1 MTIRK
6 AVLIVLAT
14 TMPCLAANLNLMPW
28 PAHVTPGK
36 GALALSNSLTIS
48 VRGGDARVTHAAGR
62 FVDQL
67 RRQTGTPFAAIFLSD
82 SGPSD
87 SAQIDIV
94 CTSSG
99 ATVQQLGEDESYTL
113 TVDEHQARLSAPN
126 PLGILRGLK
135 TLLQLVQAGGQGWII
150 PAIDIEDWPR
160 FPWRGLMIDVS
171 RHFMPLDAIRR
182 NIDGMEAVKLNVLHL
197 HLSDDQGF
205 RVESLRYP
213 KLQQMGS
220 DGLFYTQEQIRDLIA
235 YARDRGIRIVP
246 EFDMPGHSTSWL
258 VGYPELASASGPYR
272 IEREWS
278 IHTPCMNPALD
289 STYEFLDG
297 FIGEMAGLFPDAFF
311 HIGGDEV
318 NGDQWNASTSI
329 QTWMRDRNIKD
340 NHALQA
346 YFNQRVQA
354 IVAKHGKRMEGWD
367 EILDPSLPKDIL
379 IQSWRG
385 QKSLAEAA
393 RMGYDG
399 LLSSGWYLDLMESAA
414 VHYAVDP
421 LDKESAAL
429 NPDDARH
436 ILGGEAAEWAEY
448 ATPENLDNRI
458 WPRMGA
464 VAERL
469 WSPRDVRDVAAMY
482 RRLDVLSRDLE
493 WLGLRHCENPR
504 LMLQRLAGDRA
515 VAPLETLASVVE
527 PVKGYKREE
536 TNRYMQQTPLNR
548 TVDAVSPESDV
559 AREFNALATKAKTD
573 SAARAQLRRWL
584 TQWHG
589 NDAELHPIL
598 GQSFLL
604 RELIPVSQNLTALA
618 GAGLEALNM
627 IDSHRRITAR
637 AKARQLAAIEEAAK
651 PHAELLVM
659 IAPGVRELI
668 AAVPAR
674 K

>member
-6 AVLIVLAT
+6 AVLIALAT
-14 TMPCLAANLNLMPW
+14 TMPCLTANLNLMPW

-48 VRGGDARVTHAAGR
+48 ARGGDTRVAHGVGR
-62 FVDQL
+62 FIDQL
-67 RRQTGTPFAAIFLSD
+67 RRQTGSPFAVSFPSE
-82 SGPSD
+82 SG
-87 SAQIDIV
+87 QIDIF
-94 CTSSG
+94 CTGSG
-99 ATVQQLGEDESYTL
+99 AAVQQLGEDETYTL

-126 PLGILRGLK
+126 PLGILHGLK
-135 TLLQLVQAGGQGWII
+135 TLLQLVQAGQQGWII
-150 PAIDIEDWPR
+150 PAVSIEDRPR

-205 RVESLRYP
+205 RAESLRYP

-235 YARDRGIRIVP
+235 YARDRGLRIVP

-258 VGYPELASASGPYR
+258 VGYPELASAPGPYQ

-278 IHTPCMNPALD
+278 IHAPCMNPALD

-297 FIGEMAGLFPDAFF
+297 FIGEMTGLFPDAFF

-329 QTWMRDRNIKD
+329 QTWMREHNIRD

-393 RMGYDG
+393 RLGYDG
-399 LLSSGWYLDLMESAA
+399 LLSSGWYLDLMQSAA
-414 VHYAVDP
+414 THYTVDP
-421 LDKESAAL
+421 LDKESAGL
-429 NPDDARH
+429 SPDDAKH

-464 VAERL
+464 IAERL
-469 WSPRDVRDVAAMY
+469 WSPRDVRDMAAMY
-482 RRLDVLSRDLE
+482 RRLDVLSRDLQ
-493 WLGLRHCENPR
+493 WLGLRHRENSR
-504 LMLQRLAGDRA
+504 LMVQRLAGDGP
-515 VAPLETLASVVE
+515 VAPLAMLASVVE

-548 TVDAVSPESDV
+548 LVDAVSPESDL
-559 AREFNALATKAKTD
+559 AREFNLLAARAKTD

-584 TQWHG
+584 TEWHG
-589 NDAELHPIL
+589 NDAELHPLL

-604 RELIPVSQNLTALA
+604 RELIPVSQNLTVLA

-627 IDSHRRITAR
+627 IDARRRFTAHT
-637 AKARQLAAIEEAAK
+637 KARQLAAIEEAAK

-668 AAVPAR
+668 EAVPAR

>member
-6 AVLIVLAT
+6 AVLIALAT
-14 TMPCLAANLNLMPW
+14 TMPCLTANLNLMPW

-48 VRGGDARVTHAAGR
+48 ARGGDTRVAHGVGR
-62 FVDQL
+62 FIDQL
-67 RRQTGTPFAAIFLSD
+67 RRQAGTPFAVGFPSE
-82 SGPSD
+82 SG
-87 SAQIDIV
+87 QIDIF
-94 CTSSG
+94 CTGSG
-99 ATVQQLGEDESYTL
+99 AAVQQLGEDETYTL

-126 PLGILRGLK
+126 PLGILHGLK
-135 TLLQLVQAGGQGWII
+135 TLLQLVQAGQQGWII
-150 PAIDIEDWPR
+150 PAVSIEDRPR

-205 RVESLRYP
+205 RAESLRYP

-235 YARDRGIRIVP
+235 YARDRGLRIVP

-258 VGYPELASASGPYR
+258 VGYPELASAPGPYQ

-278 IHTPCMNPALD
+278 IHAPCMNPALD

-297 FIGEMAGLFPDAFF
+297 FIGEMTGLFPDAFF

-329 QTWMRDRNIKD
+329 QTWMREHNIRD

-393 RMGYDG
+393 RLGYDG
-399 LLSSGWYLDLMESAA
+399 LLSSGWYLDLMQSAA
-414 VHYAVDP
+414 THYTVDP
-421 LDKESAAL
+421 LDKESAGL
-429 NPDDARH
+429 SPDDAKH

-464 VAERL
+464 IAERL
-469 WSPRDVRDVAAMY
+469 WSPRDVRDMAAMY
-482 RRLDVLSRDLE
+482 RRLDVLSRDLQ
-493 WLGLRHCENPR
+493 WLGLRHRENSR
-504 LMLQRLAGDRA
+504 LMVQRLAGDGP
-515 VAPLETLASVVE
+515 VAPLAMLASVVE

-548 TVDAVSPESDV
+548 LVDAVSPESDL
-559 AREFNALATKAKTD
+559 AREFNLLAARAKTD

-584 TQWHG
+584 TEWHG
-589 NDAELHPIL
+589 NDAELHPLL

-604 RELIPVSQNLTALA
+604 RELIPVSQNLTVLA

-627 IDSHRRITAR
+627 IDARRRFTAHT
-637 AKARQLAAIEEAAK
+637 KARQLAAIEEAAK

-668 AAVPAR
+668 EAVPAR

>member
-6 AVLIVLAT
+6 AVLIALAT
-14 TMPCLAANLNLMPW
+14 TMPCLTANLNLMPW

-48 VRGGDARVTHAAGR
+48 ARGGDTRVAHGVGR
-62 FVDQL
+62 FIDQL
-67 RRQTGTPFAAIFLSD
+67 RRQAGTPFAVGFPSE
-82 SGPSD
+82 SG
-87 SAQIDIV
+87 QIDIF
-94 CTSSG
+94 CTGSG
-99 ATVQQLGEDESYTL
+99 AAVQQLGEDETYTL

-126 PLGILRGLK
+126 PLGILHGLK
-135 TLLQLVQAGGQGWII
+135 TLLQLVQAGQQGWII
-150 PAIDIEDWPR
+150 PAVSIEDRPR

-205 RVESLRYP
+205 RAESLRYP

-258 VGYPELASASGPYR
+258 VGYPELASAPGPYR

-297 FIGEMAGLFPDAFF
+297 FIGEMTGLFPDAFF

-329 QTWMRDRNIKD
+329 QTWMREHNIRD

-393 RMGYDG
+393 RLGYDG
-399 LLSSGWYLDLMESAA
+399 LLSSGWYLDLMQSAA
-414 VHYAVDP
+414 THYTVDP
-421 LDKESAAL
+421 LDKESAGL
-429 NPDDARH
+429 SPDDAKH

-464 VAERL
+464 IAERL
-469 WSPRDVRDVAAMY
+469 WSPRDVRDMAAMY
-482 RRLDVLSRDLE
+482 RRLDVLSRDLQ
-493 WLGLRHCENPR
+493 WLGLRHRENSR
-504 LMLQRLAGDRA
+504 LMVQRLAGDGP
-515 VAPLETLASVVE
+515 VAPLAMLASVVE

-548 TVDAVSPESDV
+548 LVDAVSPESDL
-559 AREFNALATKAKTD
+559 AREFNLLAARAKTD

-584 TQWHG
+584 TEWHG
-589 NDAELHPIL
+589 NDAELHPLL

-604 RELIPVSQNLTALA
+604 RELIPVSQNLTVLA

-627 IDSHRRITAR
+627 IDARRRFTAHT
-637 AKARQLAAIEEAAK
+637 KARQLAAIEEAAK

-668 AAVPAR
+668 EAVPAR

>member
-6 AVLIVLAT
+6 AVLIALAT

-48 VRGGDARVTHAAGR
+48 VRGGDARVTRAAGR
-62 FVDQL
+62 FVDEL
-67 RRQTGTPFAAIFLSD
+67 RRQTGTPFAVSFPSE
-82 SGPSD
+82 SG
-87 SAQIDIV
+87 QIDIS
-94 CTSSG
+94 CTGSG
-99 ATVQQLGEDESYTL
+99 AAVQQLGEDESYTL
-113 TVDEHQARLSAPN
+113 TVGERQIQLSAPN
-126 PLGILRGLK
+126 PLGILHGLK

-150 PAIDIEDWPR
+150 PAVAIEDQPR

-235 YARDRGIRIVP
+235 YARDRGIRVVP

-258 VGYPELASASGPYR
+258 VGYPELASAPGPYQ

-278 IHTPCMNPALD
+278 IHAPCMNPTLD

-318 NGDQWNASTSI
+318 NGEQWNASPSI
-329 QTWMRDRNIKD
+329 QAWMRAHNIKD

-354 IVAKHGKRMEGWD
+354 IVSKHGKRMEGWD

-385 QKSLAEAA
+385 QKSLADAA
-393 RMGYDG
+393 RLGYDG
-399 LLSSGWYLDLMESAA
+399 LLSSGWYLDLMQSAA
-414 VHYAVDP
+414 MHYAVDP

-429 NPDDARH
+429 NPDEAKH

-448 ATPENLDNRI
+448 VTPENLDNRI

-464 VAERL
+464 IAERL

-482 RRLDVLSRDLE
+482 RRLEVLSRELE
-493 WLGLRHCENPR
+493 WLGLRHRENQR
-504 LMLQRLAGDRA
+504 LMLQRLAGVGP

-548 TVDAVSPESDV
+548 MVDAVSPESDV
-559 AREFNALATKAKTD
+559 AREFNALAARARTD
-573 SAARAQLRRWL
+573 SAARAQLRRLL
-584 TQWHG
+584 TEWHG
-589 NDAELHPIL
+589 NDAELHPML
-598 GQSFLL
+598 GQSFLI

-618 GAGLEALNM
+618 SAGLEALNM
-627 IDSHRRITAR
+627 IDTRRHFTAR
-637 AKARQLAAIEEAAK
+637 TKTRHLAAIEEAAK
-651 PHAELLVM
+651 PRAELLVM

-668 AAVPAR
+668 AAVPTR

>member
-6 AVLIVLAT
+6 AVLIALAT
-14 TMPCLAANLNLMPW
+14 TMPCLTANLNLMPW

-48 VRGGDARVTHAAGR
+48 ARGGDTRVAHGVGR
-62 FVDQL
+62 FIDQL
-67 RRQTGTPFAAIFLSD
+67 RRQTGSPFAVSFPSE
-82 SGPSD
+82 SG
-87 SAQIDIV
+87 QIDIF
-94 CTSSG
+94 CTGSG
-99 ATVQQLGEDESYTL
+99 AAVQQLGEDETYTL

-126 PLGILRGLK
+126 PLGILHGLK
-135 TLLQLVQAGGQGWII
+135 TLLQLVQAGGQGWIV
-150 PAIDIEDWPR
+150 PAVSIEDRPR

-205 RVESLRYP
+205 RAESLRYP

-258 VGYPELASASGPYR
+258 VGYPELASAPGPYQ

-278 IHTPCMNPALD
+278 IHAPCMNPALD

-297 FIGEMAGLFPDAFF
+297 FIGEMTGLFPDAFF

-329 QTWMRDRNIKD
+329 QTWMREHNIRD

-393 RMGYDG
+393 RLGYDG
-399 LLSSGWYLDLMESAA
+399 LLSSGWYLDLMQSAA
-414 VHYAVDP
+414 THYTVDP
-421 LDKESAAL
+421 LDKESAGL
-429 NPDDARH
+429 SPDDAKH

-458 WPRMGA
+458 WPRLGA
-464 VAERL
+464 IAERL

-482 RRLDVLSRDLE
+482 RRLDVLSRDLQ
-493 WLGLRHCENPR
+493 WLGLRHRENSR
-504 LMLQRLAGDRA
+504 LMVQRLAGDGP
-515 VAPLETLASVVE
+515 VAPLAMLASVVE

-548 TVDAVSPESDV
+548 LVDAVSPESDL
-559 AREFNALATKAKTD
+559 AREFNLLAARAKTD

-584 TQWHG
+584 TEWHG
-589 NDAELHPIL
+589 NDAELHPLL

-604 RELIPVSQNLTALA
+604 RELIPVSQNLTVLA

-627 IDSHRRITAR
+627 IDARRRFTAHT
-637 AKARQLAAIEEAAK
+637 KARQLAAIEEAAK

-668 AAVPAR
+668 EAVPAR

>member
-6 AVLIVLAT
+6 AVLIALAT
-14 TMPCLAANLNLMPW
+14 TMPCLTANLNLMPW

-48 VRGGDARVTHAAGR
+48 ARGGDTRVAHGVGR
-62 FVDQL
+62 FIDQL
-67 RRQTGTPFAAIFLSD
+67 RRQAGTPFAVGFPSE
-82 SGPSD
+82 SG
-87 SAQIDIV
+87 QIDIF
-94 CTSSG
+94 CTGSG
-99 ATVQQLGEDESYTL
+99 AAVQQLGEDETYTL

-126 PLGILRGLK
+126 PLGILHGLK
-135 TLLQLVQAGGQGWII
+135 TLLQLVQAGQQGWII
-150 PAIDIEDWPR
+150 PAVSIEDRPR

-205 RVESLRYP
+205 RAESLRYP

-258 VGYPELASASGPYR
+258 VGYPELASAPGPYQ

-278 IHTPCMNPALD
+278 IHAPCMNPALD

-297 FIGEMAGLFPDAFF
+297 FIGEMTGLFPDAFF

-329 QTWMRDRNIKD
+329 QTWMREHNIRD

-393 RMGYDG
+393 RLGYDG
-399 LLSSGWYLDLMESAA
+399 LLSSGWYLDLMQSAA
-414 VHYAVDP
+414 THYTVDP
-421 LDKESAAL
+421 LDKESAGL
-429 NPDDARH
+429 SPDDAKH

-464 VAERL
+464 IAERL
-469 WSPRDVRDVAAMY
+469 WSPRDVRDMAAMY
-482 RRLDVLSRDLE
+482 RRLDVLSRDLQ
-493 WLGLRHCENPR
+493 WLGLRHRENSR
-504 LMLQRLAGDRA
+504 LMVQRLAGDGP
-515 VAPLETLASVVE
+515 VAPLAMLASVVE

-548 TVDAVSPESDV
+548 LVDAVSPESDL
-559 AREFNALATKAKTD
+559 AREFNLLAARAKTD

-584 TQWHG
+584 TEWHG
-589 NDAELHPIL
+589 NDAELHPLL

-604 RELIPVSQNLTALA
+604 RELIPVSQNLTVLA

-627 IDSHRRITAR
+627 IDARRRFTAHT
-637 AKARQLAAIEEAAK
+637 KARQLAAIEEAAK

-668 AAVPAR
+668 EAVPAR

>member
-1 MTIRK
+1 
-6 AVLIVLAT
+6 
-14 TMPCLAANLNLMPW
+14 
-28 PAHVTPGK
+28 VTPGK

-48 VRGGDARVTHAAGR
+48 ARGGDTRVAHGVGR
-62 FVDQL
+62 FIDQL
-67 RRQTGTPFAAIFLSD
+67 RRQTGSPFAVSFPSE
-82 SGPSD
+82 SG
-87 SAQIDIV
+87 QIDIF
-94 CTSSG
+94 CTGSG
-99 ATVQQLGEDESYTL
+99 AAVQQLGEDETYTL

-126 PLGILRGLK
+126 PLGILHGLK
-135 TLLQLVQAGGQGWII
+135 TLLQLVQAGQQGWII
-150 PAIDIEDWPR
+150 PAVSIEDRPR

-205 RVESLRYP
+205 RAESLRYP

-235 YARDRGIRIVP
+235 YARDRGLRIVP

-258 VGYPELASASGPYR
+258 VGYPELASAPGPYQ

-278 IHTPCMNPALD
+278 IHAPCMNPALD

-297 FIGEMAGLFPDAFF
+297 FIGEMTGLFPDAFF

-329 QTWMRDRNIKD
+329 QTWMREHNIRD

-393 RMGYDG
+393 RLGYDG
-399 LLSSGWYLDLMESAA
+399 LLSSGWYLDLMQSAA
-414 VHYAVDP
+414 THYTVDP
-421 LDKESAAL
+421 LDKESAGL
-429 NPDDARH
+429 SPDDAKH

-464 VAERL
+464 IAERL
-469 WSPRDVRDVAAMY
+469 WSPRDVRDMAAMY
-482 RRLDVLSRDLE
+482 RRLDVLSRDLQ
-493 WLGLRHCENPR
+493 WLGLRHRENSR
-504 LMLQRLAGDRA
+504 LMVQRLAGDGP
-515 VAPLETLASVVE
+515 VAPLAMLASVVE

-548 TVDAVSPESDV
+548 LVDAVSPESDL
-559 AREFNALATKAKTD
+559 AREFNLLAARAKTD

-584 TQWHG
+584 TEWHG
-589 NDAELHPIL
+589 NDAELHPLL

-604 RELIPVSQNLTALA
+604 RELIPVSQNLTVLA

-627 IDSHRRITAR
+627 IDARRRFTAHT
-637 AKARQLAAIEEAAK
+637 KARQLAAIEEAAK

-668 AAVPAR
+668 EAVPAR